1 MRFFVISNKNGYKP
15 IGLNEPYLK
24 LSSIKLI
31 ESIIDP
37 SATLSESI
45 SKGIQ
50 YLISNP
56 AKDSVCIYR
65 TQNELYIMKNSRY
78 KIELRTIPL

>member
-15 IGLNEPYLK
+15 IRLDDSDDR
-24 LSSIKLI
+24 LSSLKLI

-45 SKGIQ
+45 SKGVQ
-50 YLISNP
+50 YLIANTSI
-56 AKDSVCIYR
+56 DSVCIYR